1 MNIMPKHDGHATV
14 ASRDSQN
21 AQSDASVE
29 LAAPQFGQ

>member
-1 MNIMPKHDGHATV
+1 MNIMPKQEGQATV

-21 AQSDASVE
+21 AHRTASVE